1 MLAGA
6 AGGTLTG
13 AGLAFDSALINT
25 GNEPIFSPYFVGV
38 LKRILPEGAIRSTRS
53 YSTITGA
60 EIKAIVKNLDK
71 NQLDQLGLKD
81 FNETIVKSNSLSD
94 SEKNELEYLI
104 NQEQLNL
111 KTKEEYFKTR
121 IKEEIDKLNK

>member
-1 MLAGA
+1 
-6 AGGTLTG
+6 
-13 AGLAFDSALINT
+13 
-25 GNEPIFSPYFVGV
+25 V
-38 LKRILPEGAIRSTRS
+38 LKRILPEGAIRSTGS
-53 YSTITGA
+53 YFTITGA
-60 EIKAIVKNLDK
+60 VIKAIVKNQDK

-111 KTKEEYFKTR
+111 KNKEEYFKTR
-121 IKEEIDKLNK
+121 IKEEIDKFNK